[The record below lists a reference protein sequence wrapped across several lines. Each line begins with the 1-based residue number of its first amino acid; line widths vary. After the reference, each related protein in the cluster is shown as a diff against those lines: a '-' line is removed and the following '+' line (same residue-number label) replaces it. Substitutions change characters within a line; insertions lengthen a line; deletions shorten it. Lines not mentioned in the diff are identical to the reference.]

1 MLLNLVEELALP
13 ETTKKNMK
21 QISKSGK
28 AVKQHGSNKNLL
40 EVLKTTVLTINKAYV
55 KEAQEV
61 QLEQTRA
68 VSQKA
73 KGSVEFSK
81 TAIRYVISK
90 FSVNQY
96 ATY

>member
-40 EVLKTTVLTINKAYV
+40 EVLKTTVLTIKAYV

-90 FSVNQY
+90 FSVNQC